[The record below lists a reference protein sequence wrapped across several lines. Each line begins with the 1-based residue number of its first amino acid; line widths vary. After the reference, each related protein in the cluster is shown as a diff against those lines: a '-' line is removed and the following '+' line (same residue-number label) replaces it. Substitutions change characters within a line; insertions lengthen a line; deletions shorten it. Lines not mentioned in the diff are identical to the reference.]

1 MNDKIKAA
9 IENLYKALKEN
20 SSDYTVSVSVFFNAY
35 EQKIEINERTHLQLQ
50 SQGISMKNIKG
61 EFIK

>member
-1 MNDKIKAA
+1 MNDKVKAA
-9 IENLYKALKEN
+9 IENLYQALKDN
-20 SSDYTVSVSVFFNAY
+20 SSENTVSVSVFFNAY
-35 EQKIEINERTHLQLQ
+35 EQKIEIDERSPLQLQ